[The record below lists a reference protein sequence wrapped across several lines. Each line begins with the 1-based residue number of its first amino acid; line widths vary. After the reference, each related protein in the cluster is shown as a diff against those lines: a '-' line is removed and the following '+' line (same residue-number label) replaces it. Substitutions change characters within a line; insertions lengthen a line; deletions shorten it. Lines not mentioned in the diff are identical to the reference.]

1 VRTALAFFLRFQ
13 PIIMGFRDSDDSLN
27 ATEAG
32 ASSASTDHQDQNPR
46 RKEEGWTPQE
56 LAWLM
61 RFKLGF

>member
-1 VRTALAFFLRFQ
+1 
-13 PIIMGFRDSDDSLN
+13 MGFPDSDDSRK

-46 RKEEGWTPQE
+46 RKEQAWTPQE